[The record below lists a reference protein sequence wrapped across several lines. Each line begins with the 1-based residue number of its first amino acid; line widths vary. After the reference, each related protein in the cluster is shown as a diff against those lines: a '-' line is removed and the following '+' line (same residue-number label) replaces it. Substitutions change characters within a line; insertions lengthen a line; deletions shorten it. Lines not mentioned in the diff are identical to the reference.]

1 MSRLEDYAINYKGET
16 PVVMLDIDRVEAN
29 YHSMK
34 RGMPIA
40 NIHYAVKSN
49 PNTHILSRLH
59 SIGCK
64 FDAAS
69 VGEINLL
76 FDAGVKPE
84 DISFGNTIKKIKDIK
99 YAYDKGITL
108 FAVDSEEEIEK
119 IASAAPGSNVYVRI
133 LIAITEAEWPLS
145 RKFGCIP
152 DHAISILNY
161 AKDCGLNAIGI
172 SFHIGSQTRHP
183 SMWKDTLDG
192 ISRIWSEAR
201 TLGHNLYLLNIG
213 GGFPSYYGTVITEL
227 ELYCAELQSMIYDRF
242 EGIDYLMSEPGRGL
256 VGDAGI
262 IVSEVVLVAKKHPSD
277 EVRWVYLDIGKFS
290 GLSETME
297 EAIKYQFIIPER
309 ENSSTSKCIL
319 AGPTCDSADV
329 MYEINKVDL
338 PIDLKAG
345 DRFIIKN
352 TGAYTTTYSTI
363 WFNGFE
369 PLIEMVI

>member
-1 MSRLEDYAINYKGET
+1 MTRLEACAINYIGET

-34 RGMPIA
+34 QGMSTA
-40 NIHYAVKSN
+40 NIHYAVKAN
-49 PNTHILSRLH
+49 PNTSILSRLH
-59 SIGCK
+59 DIGCK

-76 FDAGVKPE
+76 FDIGVKPE
-84 DISFGNTIKKIKDIK
+84 NISFGNTIKKTKDIK

-119 IASAAPGSNVYVRI
+119 VASVAPNSNIYVRI
-133 LIAITEAEWPLS
+133 LIATTEAEWPLS
-145 RKFGCIP
+145 RKFGCVP
-152 DHAISILNY
+152 NHTISILNY
-161 AKDCGLNAIGI
+161 AKEYGLNAIGI

-192 ISRIWSEAR
+192 ISKIWTEAR
-201 TLGHNLYLLNIG
+201 SLGHNLYLLNIG
-213 GGFPSYYGTVITEL
+213 GGFPSYYGTAITEL
-227 ELYCAELQSMIYDRF
+227 EIYCSELQSMIYDRF

-262 IVSEVVLVAKKHPSD
+262 IVSEVVLVAKKQPSD

-309 ENSSTSKCIL
+309 ETSNTSKCIL

-329 MYEINKVDL
+329 MYENNKVDL

-345 DRFIIKN
+345 DRFIVKN
-352 TGAYTTTYSTI
+352 TSAYTTTYSTV

-369 PLIEMVI
+369 PLTEMVI

>member
-1 MSRLEDYAINYKGET
+1 MSRLEACARNYKGET

-29 YHSMK
+29 YHNMK
-34 RGMPIA
+34 QGMPTA

-49 PNTHILSRLH
+49 PNTNILSRLH

-76 FDAGVKPE
+76 LDIGVKSE
-84 DISFGNTIKKIKDIK
+84 NISFGNTIKKTKDIK

-119 IASAAPGSNVYVRI
+119 VASVAPGSNIYVRI
-133 LIAITEAEWPLS
+133 LITATEAEWPLS
-145 RKFGCIP
+145 RKFGCVP
-152 DHAISILNY
+152 THVISILNY

-192 ISRIWSEAR
+192 ISKIWTEAR

-213 GGFPSYYGTVITEL
+213 GGFPSYYGTAITEL

-242 EGIDYLMSEPGRGL
+242 EGIEYLMSEPGRGL

-329 MYEINKVDL
+329 LYEINKVNL
-338 PIDLKAG
+338 PVDLKAG

-369 PLIEMVI
+369 PLRELII